1 MGGASLNKMKVAL
14 TDSPFYQYSALS
26 LKQAVLALYL
36 IALPFAHILVLD
48 NGTHTIFATLVVF
61 FFLCTNSLIALCNL
75 RVLCNTFSCNSIM
88 LGAASS
94 AAAVG
99 VGARK
104 SATKS
109 AIVKS
114 VSWPTAEIIEFH
126 S

>member
-61 FFLCTNSLIALCNL
+61 LLFYVLTLSLLFAISEFFVIPFLVTL
-75 RVLCNTFSCNSIM
+75 
-88 LGAASS
+88 
-94 AAAVG
+94 
-99 VGARK
+99 
-104 SATKS
+104 
-109 AIVKS
+109 
-114 VSWPTAEIIEFH
+114 
-126 S
+126 